1 MAKKKK
7 EEQEKRLTKE
17 NARHIP
23 QIIDISENCTMTL
36 VNENLENV
44 GTVVVVKNKISLYDG
59 ETEPQEFKDFD
70 ELLDYVNDNDL
81 SFFKFLDADHR
92 WHEYNPNPKKK
103 NVGDCSLRAYCAAFG
118 WTWEEAFEKSS
129 EIAKDEALMMDTHKT
144 CEKVMESEGYV
155 LDEEFKKSKRKDL
168 TVNEFA
174 LTHPYGTY
182 FLNTHGHLLCVKD
195 GEYWDSWDSGK
206 KKVRRIYIKSA
217 S

>member
-1 MAKKKK
+1 MAKEK
-7 EEQEKRLTKE
+7 EEIKLTKD
-17 NARHIP
+17 NACRIP
-23 QIIDISENCTMTL
+23 QIINIEEGCTMTL
-36 VNENLENV
+36 VDNDLKNV
-44 GTVVVVKNKISLYDG
+44 GTVVMKEKKISLYTEDG
-59 ETEPQEFKDFD
+59 KVTDFKNFY
-70 ELLDYVNDNDL
+70 ELLQYVNDNDL
-81 SFFKFLDADHR
+81 CFYKFIDGNHR

-129 EIAKDEALMMDTHKT
+129 EIAKDEAIMMDTHKT
-144 CEKVMESEGYV
+144 CEKVMEGEGYV

-195 GEYWDSWDSGK
+195 GEYWDSWDSAT
-206 KKVRRIYIKSA
+206 KKVRRIYIKNA

>member
-1 MAKKKK
+1 MAKKEDEIK
-7 EEQEKRLTKE
+7 LTKD
-17 NARHIP
+17 NARLIP
-23 QIIDISENCTMTL
+23 QIINIDEDCTMTVVDNDL
-36 VNENLENV
+36 NNV
-44 GTVVVVKNKISLYDG
+44 GTVVVKGKKISLYTDEG
-59 ETEPQEFKDFD
+59 NVTDFKDFD
-70 ELLDYVNDNDL
+70 ELIQHMNDNDL
-81 SFFKFLDADHR
+81 SFYKFIDGNHR
-92 WHEYNPNPKKK
+92 WYEYNPNPKKK
-103 NVGDCSLRAYCAAFG
+103 NIGDCSLRAYCAAFG

-129 EIAKDEALMMDTHKT
+129 EIAKNEALMMDTHKT

-155 LDEEFKKSKRKDL
+155 IDEEFKKSKRKDL

-206 KKVRRIYIKSA
+206 KKVRRIYIKKA

>member
-1 MAKKKK
+1 MAKKD
-7 EEQEKRLTKE
+7 EEIKLTKD

-23 QIIDISENCTMTL
+23 QIINIEENCTMTL
-36 VNENLENV
+36 VDSNLNNV
-44 GTVVVVKNKISLYDG
+44 GTVVVKEKKISLY
-59 ETEPQEFKDFD
+59 TEDDQVTDFKDFD
-70 ELLDYVNDNDL
+70 ALLQHVNDNNL
-81 SFFKFLDADHR
+81 SFYKFIDANHR

-129 EIAKDEALMMDTHKT
+129 EIAKDEAIMMDTHKT
-144 CEKVMESEGYV
+144 CEKVMEGEGYI

-206 KKVRRIYIKSA
+206 KKVRRIYIKKNEE
-217 S
+217 

>member
-1 MAKKKK
+1 MAKKD
-7 EEQEKRLTKE
+7 EEIKLTKD

-23 QIIDISENCTMTL
+23 QIINIEENCTMTL
-36 VNENLENV
+36 VDSNLNNV
-44 GTVVVVKNKISLYDG
+44 GTVVVKEKKISLY
-59 ETEPQEFKDFD
+59 TEDDQVTGFKDFD
-70 ELLDYVNDNDL
+70 SLLQHVNDSNL
-81 SFFKFLDADHR
+81 SFYKFIDANHR

-129 EIAKDEALMMDTHKT
+129 EIAKDEAIMMDTHKT
-144 CEKVMESEGYV
+144 CEKVMEGEGYV

-206 KKVRRIYIKSA
+206 KKVRRIYIKKNEE
-217 S
+217 

>member
-1 MAKKKK
+1 MAKKD
-7 EEQEKRLTKE
+7 EEIKLTKD

-23 QIIDISENCTMTL
+23 QIINIEENCTMTL
-36 VNENLENV
+36 VDSNLNNV
-44 GTVVVVKNKISLYDG
+44 GTVVVKEKKISLY
-59 ETEPQEFKDFD
+59 TEDDQVTDFKDFD
-70 ELLDYVNDNDL
+70 ALIQHVNDHDL
-81 SFFKFLDADHR
+81 SFYKFIDANHR

-129 EIAKDEALMMDTHKT
+129 EIAKDEAIMMDTHKT
-144 CEKVMESEGYV
+144 CEKVMEGEGYV

-206 KKVRRIYIKSA
+206 KKVRRIYIKKNEE
-217 S
+217 

>member
-1 MAKKKK
+1 MAKKEDEIK
-7 EEQEKRLTKE
+7 LTKD
-17 NARHIP
+17 NARLIP
-23 QIIDISENCTMTL
+23 QIINIDEDCTMTVVDNDL
-36 VNENLENV
+36 NNV
-44 GTVVVVKNKISLYDG
+44 GTVVIKSKKISLYTDEG
-59 ETEPQEFKDFD
+59 NVTDFKDFD
-70 ELLDYVNDNDL
+70 ELIQHMNDNDL
-81 SFFKFLDADHR
+81 SFYKFIDGNHR

-103 NVGDCSLRAYCAAFG
+103 NIGDCSLRAYCAAFG

-129 EIAKDEALMMDTHKT
+129 EIAKNEALMMDTHKT

-155 LDEEFKKSKRKDL
+155 IDEEFKKSKRKDL

-206 KKVRRIYIKSA
+206 KKVRRIYIKKA

>member
-1 MAKKKK
+1 MAKKD
-7 EEQEKRLTKE
+7 EEIKLTKD

-23 QIIDISENCTMTL
+23 QIINIEENCTMTL
-36 VNENLENV
+36 VDNNLNNV
-44 GTVVVVKNKISLYDG
+44 GTVVVKEKKISLY
-59 ETEPQEFKDFD
+59 TEDDEVTDFKDFD
-70 ELLDYVNDNDL
+70 ALLQHVNDHDL
-81 SFFKFLDADHR
+81 SFYKFIDANHR

-129 EIAKDEALMMDTHKT
+129 EIAKDEAIMMDTHKT
-144 CEKVMESEGYV
+144 CEKVMAGEGYV

-206 KKVRRIYIKSA
+206 KKVRRIYIKKNEE
-217 S
+217 

>member
-1 MAKKKK
+1 MAKKD
-7 EEQEKRLTKE
+7 EEIKLTKD

-23 QIIDISENCTMTL
+23 QIINIEENCTMTL
-36 VNENLENV
+36 VDSNLNNV
-44 GTVVVVKNKISLYDG
+44 GTVVVKEKKISLY
-59 ETEPQEFKDFD
+59 TEDDQVTDFEDFD
-70 ELLDYVNDNDL
+70 ALLQHVNDNNL
-81 SFFKFLDADHR
+81 SFYKFIDANHR

-129 EIAKDEALMMDTHKT
+129 EIAKDEAIMMDTHKT
-144 CEKVMESEGYV
+144 CEKVMEGEGYV

-206 KKVRRIYIKSA
+206 KKVRRIYIKKNEE
-217 S
+217 

>member
-1 MAKKKK
+1 MAKKD
-7 EEQEKRLTKE
+7 EEFKLTKD

-23 QIIDISENCTMTL
+23 QIINIEENCTMTL
-36 VNENLENV
+36 VDRNLNNV
-44 GTVVVVKNKISLYDG
+44 GTVVVKEKKISLY
-59 ETEPQEFKDFD
+59 TEDDDVTDFKDFD
-70 ELLDYVNDNDL
+70 ALLQHVNDHDP
-81 SFFKFLDADHR
+81 SFYKFIDANHR

-129 EIAKDEALMMDTHKT
+129 EIAKDEAIMMDTHKT
-144 CEKVMESEGYV
+144 CEKVMEGEGYV

-206 KKVRRIYIKSA
+206 KKVRRIYIKKNEE
-217 S
+217 

>member
-1 MAKKKK
+1 MAKKEDEIK
-7 EEQEKRLTKE
+7 LTKD
-17 NARHIP
+17 NARLIP
-23 QIIDISENCTMTL
+23 QIINIDEDCTMTVVDNDL
-36 VNENLENV
+36 NNV
-44 GTVVVVKNKISLYDG
+44 GTVVVKGKKISLYTDEG
-59 ETEPQEFKDFD
+59 NVTDFKDFD
-70 ELLDYVNDNDL
+70 ELIQHMNDNDL
-81 SFFKFLDADHR
+81 SFYKFIDGNHR

-103 NVGDCSLRAYCAAFG
+103 NIGDCSLRAYCAAFG

-129 EIAKDEALMMDTHKT
+129 EIAKNEALMMDTHKT

-155 LDEEFKKSKRKDL
+155 IDEEFKKSKRKDL

-206 KKVRRIYIKSA
+206 KKVRRIYIKKNEE
-217 S
+217 

>member
-1 MAKKKK
+1 MAKKD
-7 EEQEKRLTKE
+7 EEIKLTKD

-23 QIIDISENCTMTL
+23 QIINIEENCTMTL
-36 VNENLENV
+36 VDSNLNNV
-44 GTVVVVKNKISLYDG
+44 GTVVVKEKKISLY
-59 ETEPQEFKDFD
+59 TEDDQVTDFKDFD
-70 ELLDYVNDNDL
+70 ALLQHVNDHDL
-81 SFFKFLDADHR
+81 SFYKFIDANHR

-129 EIAKDEALMMDTHKT
+129 EIAKDEAIMMDTHKT
-144 CEKVMESEGYV
+144 CEKVMEGEGYV

-206 KKVRRIYIKSA
+206 KKVRRIYIKKNEE
-217 S
+217 

>member
-1 MAKKKK
+1 MAKED
-7 EEQEKRLTKE
+7 EEFKLTKD

-23 QIIDISENCTMTL
+23 QIINIEENCTMTL
-36 VNENLENV
+36 VDSNLNNV
-44 GTVVVVKNKISLYDG
+44 GTVVVKEKKISLY
-59 ETEPQEFKDFD
+59 TEDDQVTDFKDFD
-70 ELLDYVNDNDL
+70 SLLQHVNDSNL
-81 SFFKFLDADHR
+81 SFYKFIDANHR

-129 EIAKDEALMMDTHKT
+129 EIAKDEAIMMDTHKT
-144 CEKVMESEGYV
+144 CEKVMEGEGYV

-206 KKVRRIYIKSA
+206 KKVRRIYIKKNEE
-217 S
+217 

>member
-1 MAKKKK
+1 MAKK
-7 EEQEKRLTKE
+7 EEEFKLTKD

-23 QIIDISENCTMTL
+23 QIINIEENCTMTL
-36 VNENLENV
+36 VDNNLNNV
-44 GTVVVVKNKISLYDG
+44 GTVVIKEKKISLY
-59 ETEPQEFKDFD
+59 TEDDQVTDFKDFD
-70 ELLDYVNDNDL
+70 ALLQHVNDHDL
-81 SFFKFLDADHR
+81 SFYKFIDANHR

-129 EIAKDEALMMDTHKT
+129 EIAKDEAIMMDTHKT
-144 CEKVMESEGYV
+144 CEKVMKGEGYV

-206 KKVRRIYIKSA
+206 KKVRRIYIKKNEE
-217 S
+217 

>member
-1 MAKKKK
+1 MAKKD
-7 EEQEKRLTKE
+7 EEIKLTKD

-23 QIIDISENCTMTL
+23 QIINIEENCTMTL
-36 VNENLENV
+36 VDSNLNNV
-44 GTVVVVKNKISLYDG
+44 GTVVVKEKKISLY
-59 ETEPQEFKDFD
+59 TEDDQVTDFKDFD
-70 ELLDYVNDNDL
+70 SLLQHVNDSNL
-81 SFFKFLDADHR
+81 SFYKFIDANHR

-118 WTWEEAFEKSS
+118 WTWEEAFERSS
-129 EIAKDEALMMDTHKT
+129 EIAKDEAIMMDTHKT
-144 CEKVMESEGYV
+144 CEKVMEGEGYI
-155 LDEEFKKSKRKDL
+155 LDEEFKKSKRQDL

-206 KKVRRIYIKSA
+206 KKVRRIYIKKNEE
-217 S
+217 

>member
-1 MAKKKK
+1 MAKKD
-7 EEQEKRLTKE
+7 EEFKLTKD

-23 QIIDISENCTMTL
+23 QIINIEENCTMTL
-36 VNENLENV
+36 VDSNLNNV
-44 GTVVVVKNKISLYDG
+44 GTVVVKEKKISLY
-59 ETEPQEFKDFD
+59 TEDDQVTDFKDFD
-70 ELLDYVNDNDL
+70 ALLQHVNDHDL
-81 SFFKFLDADHR
+81 SFYKFIDANHR

-129 EIAKDEALMMDTHKT
+129 EIAKDEAIMMDTHKT
-144 CEKVMESEGYV
+144 CEKVMEGEGYV

-206 KKVRRIYIKSA
+206 KKVRRIYVKKNEE
-217 S
+217 

>member
-1 MAKKKK
+1 MAKED
-7 EEQEKRLTKE
+7 EEFKLTKD

-23 QIIDISENCTMTL
+23 QIINIEENCTMTL
-36 VNENLENV
+36 VDSNLNNV
-44 GTVVVVKNKISLYDG
+44 GTVVIKEKKISLY
-59 ETEPQEFKDFD
+59 TEDDQVTDFKDFD
-70 ELLDYVNDNDL
+70 SLLQHVNDSNL
-81 SFFKFLDADHR
+81 SFYKFIDANHR

-129 EIAKDEALMMDTHKT
+129 EIAKDEAIMMDTHKT
-144 CEKVMESEGYV
+144 CEKVMEGEGYV

-206 KKVRRIYIKSA
+206 KKVRRIYIKKNEE
-217 S
+217 

>member
-1 MAKKKK
+1 MAKKD
-7 EEQEKRLTKE
+7 EEIQLTKD

-23 QIIDISENCTMTL
+23 QIINIEENCTMTL
-36 VNENLENV
+36 VDNNFNNV
-44 GTVVVVKNKISLYDG
+44 GTVVVKEKKISLY
-59 ETEPQEFKDFD
+59 TEDDEVTDFKDFD
-70 ELLDYVNDNDL
+70 ALLQHVNDHDL
-81 SFFKFLDADHR
+81 SFYKFIDANHR

-129 EIAKDEALMMDTHKT
+129 EIAKDEAIMMDTHKT
-144 CEKVMESEGYV
+144 CEKVMEGEGYV

-206 KKVRRIYIKSA
+206 KKVRRIYIKKNEE
-217 S
+217 

>member
-1 MAKKKK
+1 MAKKD
-7 EEQEKRLTKE
+7 EEIKLTKD

-23 QIIDISENCTMTL
+23 QIINIEEDCTMTV
-36 VNENLENV
+36 VNNDLKNV
-44 GTVVVVKNKISLYDG
+44 GTMVVKGKNISLYTEDG
-59 ETEPQEFKDFD
+59 EVTDFKDFD
-70 ELLDYVNDNDL
+70 ELLQYVDDHDL
-81 SFFKFLDADHR
+81 NFYKFIDGNHR

-129 EIAKDEALMMDTHKT
+129 EIAKNEALMMDTHKT

-182 FLNTHGHLLCVKD
+182 FLNTHGHLLCVKN

-206 KKVRRIYIKSA
+206 KKVRRIYVKNA

>member
-1 MAKKKK
+1 MAKKEDEIK
-7 EEQEKRLTKE
+7 LTKD
-17 NARHIP
+17 NARIIP
-23 QIIDISENCTMTL
+23 QIINIDEDCTMTVVDNDL
-36 VNENLENV
+36 NNV
-44 GTVVVVKNKISLYDG
+44 GTVVVKGKKISLYTDEG
-59 ETEPQEFKDFD
+59 NVTDFKDFD
-70 ELLDYVNDNDL
+70 ELIRHMNDNDL
-81 SFFKFLDADHR
+81 SFYKFIDGNHR

-103 NVGDCSLRAYCAAFG
+103 NIGDCSLRAYCAAFG

-129 EIAKDEALMMDTHKT
+129 EIAKNEALMMDTHKT

-155 LDEEFKKSKRKDL
+155 IDEEFKKSKRKDL

-174 LTHPYGTY
+174 LTHPYGIY

-206 KKVRRIYIKSA
+206 KKVRRIYIKKA

>member
-1 MAKKKK
+1 MAKK
-7 EEQEKRLTKE
+7 EEEFKLTKD

-23 QIIDISENCTMTL
+23 QIINIEENCTMTL
-36 VNENLENV
+36 VDNNLNNV
-44 GTVVVVKNKISLYDG
+44 GTVVVNEKKISLY
-59 ETEPQEFKDFD
+59 TEDDEVTDFKDFD
-70 ELLDYVNDNDL
+70 ALLQHVNDHDL
-81 SFFKFLDADHR
+81 SFYKFIDANHR
-92 WHEYNPNPKKK
+92 WREYNPNPKKK

-129 EIAKDEALMMDTHKT
+129 EIAKDEAIMMDTHKT
-144 CEKVMESEGYV
+144 CEKVMEGEGYV

-206 KKVRRIYIKSA
+206 KKVRRIYIKKNEE
-217 S
+217 

>member
-1 MAKKKK
+1 MAKKD
-7 EEQEKRLTKE
+7 EEIKLTKD

-23 QIIDISENCTMTL
+23 QIINIEENCTMTL
-36 VNENLENV
+36 VDSNLNNV
-44 GTVVVVKNKISLYDG
+44 STVVVKEKKISLY
-59 ETEPQEFKDFD
+59 TEDDQVTDFKDFD
-70 ELLDYVNDNDL
+70 SLLQHVNDNNL
-81 SFFKFLDADHR
+81 SFYKFIDANHR

-129 EIAKDEALMMDTHKT
+129 EIAKDEAIMMDTHKT
-144 CEKVMESEGYV
+144 CEKVMEGEGYV

-206 KKVRRIYIKSA
+206 KKVRRIYIKKNEE
-217 S
+217 

>member
-1 MAKKKK
+1 MAKKD
-7 EEQEKRLTKE
+7 EEIKLTKD

-23 QIIDISENCTMTL
+23 QIINIEENCTMTL
-36 VNENLENV
+36 VDSNLNNV
-44 GTVVVVKNKISLYDG
+44 GTVVVKEKKISLY
-59 ETEPQEFKDFD
+59 TEDDQVTDFKDFD
-70 ELLDYVNDNDL
+70 SLLQHVNDSNL
-81 SFFKFLDADHR
+81 SFYKFIDTNHR

-129 EIAKDEALMMDTHKT
+129 EIAKDEAIMMDTHKT
-144 CEKVMESEGYV
+144 CEKVMEGEGYV

-206 KKVRRIYIKSA
+206 KKVRRIYINKNEE
-217 S
+217 

>member
-1 MAKKKK
+1 MVKK
-7 EEQEKRLTKE
+7 EDEIKLTKD
-17 NARHIP
+17 NARLIP
-23 QIIDISENCTMTL
+23 QIINIDEDCTMTVVDNDL
-36 VNENLENV
+36 NNV
-44 GTVVVVKNKISLYDG
+44 GTVVVKSKKISLYTDEG
-59 ETEPQEFKDFD
+59 EVTDFKDFD
-70 ELLDYVNDNDL
+70 ELIQHMNDNDL
-81 SFFKFLDADHR
+81 SFYKFIDGNHR

-103 NVGDCSLRAYCAAFG
+103 NIGDCSLRAYCAAFG

-129 EIAKDEALMMDTHKT
+129 EIAKNEALMMDTHKT

-155 LDEEFKKSKRKDL
+155 IDEEFKKSKRKDL

-206 KKVRRIYIKSA
+206 KKVRRIYIKKNEE
-217 S
+217 

>member
-1 MAKKKK
+1 MAKKD
-7 EEQEKRLTKE
+7 EEIKLTKD

-23 QIIDISENCTMTL
+23 QIINIEENCTMTL
-36 VNENLENV
+36 VDSNLNNV
-44 GTVVVVKNKISLYDG
+44 GTVVVKEKKISLY
-59 ETEPQEFKDFD
+59 TEDDQVTDFKDFD
-70 ELLDYVNDNDL
+70 SLLQHVNDSNL
-81 SFFKFLDADHR
+81 SFYKFIDANHR

-129 EIAKDEALMMDTHKT
+129 EIAKDEAIMMDTHKT
-144 CEKVMESEGYV
+144 CEKVMEGEGYI

-206 KKVRRIYIKSA
+206 KKVRRIYIKKNEE
-217 S
+217 

>member
-1 MAKKKK
+1 MAKKD
-7 EEQEKRLTKE
+7 EEINLTKD

-23 QIIDISENCTMTL
+23 QIINIEENCTMTL
-36 VNENLENV
+36 VDNNLNNV
-44 GTVVVVKNKISLYDG
+44 GTVVVKEKKISLY
-59 ETEPQEFKDFD
+59 TEDDQVTDFKDFD
-70 ELLDYVNDNDL
+70 ALLQHVNDHDL
-81 SFFKFLDADHR
+81 SFYKFIDANHR

-129 EIAKDEALMMDTHKT
+129 EIAKDEAIMMDTHKT
-144 CEKVMESEGYV
+144 CEKVMEGEGYV

-206 KKVRRIYIKSA
+206 KKVRRIYIKKNEE
-217 S
+217 

>member
-1 MAKKKK
+1 MAKAD
-7 EEQEKRLTKE
+7 EEFKLTKD

-23 QIIDISENCTMTL
+23 QIINIEENCTMTL
-36 VNENLENV
+36 VDSNLNNV
-44 GTVVVVKNKISLYDG
+44 GTVVVKEKKISLY
-59 ETEPQEFKDFD
+59 TEDDQVTDFKDFD
-70 ELLDYVNDNDL
+70 ALLQHVNDHDL
-81 SFFKFLDADHR
+81 SFYKFIDANHR

-129 EIAKDEALMMDTHKT
+129 EIAKDEAIMMDTHKT
-144 CEKVMESEGYV
+144 CEKVMEGEGYV

-206 KKVRRIYIKSA
+206 KKVRRIYIKKNEE
-217 S
+217 

>member
-1 MAKKKK
+1 MAKK
-7 EEQEKRLTKE
+7 EEEIKLTKD

-23 QIIDISENCTMTL
+23 QIINIEENCTMTL
-36 VNENLENV
+36 VDNNLNNV
-44 GTVVVVKNKISLYDG
+44 GTVVVKEKKISLY
-59 ETEPQEFKDFD
+59 TEDDEVTDFKDFD
-70 ELLDYVNDNDL
+70 ALLQHVNDHDL
-81 SFFKFLDADHR
+81 SFYKFIDANHR

-129 EIAKDEALMMDTHKT
+129 EIAKDEAIMMDTHKT
-144 CEKVMESEGYV
+144 CEKVMEGEGYV

-206 KKVRRIYIKSA
+206 KKVRRIYIKKNEE
-217 S
+217 

>member
-1 MAKKKK
+1 MAKKD
-7 EEQEKRLTKE
+7 EEIKLTKD

-23 QIIDISENCTMTL
+23 QIINIEENCTMTL
-36 VNENLENV
+36 VDSNLNNV
-44 GTVVVVKNKISLYDG
+44 GTVVVKEKKISLYTDDD
-59 ETEPQEFKDFD
+59 EVTDFKDFD
-70 ELLDYVNDNDL
+70 ALLQHVNDHDL
-81 SFFKFLDADHR
+81 SFYKFIDANHR

-129 EIAKDEALMMDTHKT
+129 EIAKDEAIMMDTHKT
-144 CEKVMESEGYV
+144 CERVMEGEGYV

-206 KKVRRIYIKSA
+206 KKVRRIYIKKNEE
-217 S
+217 

>member
-1 MAKKKK
+1 MAKKEDEIK
-7 EEQEKRLTKE
+7 LTKD
-17 NARHIP
+17 NARLIP
-23 QIIDISENCTMTL
+23 QIINIDEDCTMTVVDNDL
-36 VNENLENV
+36 NNV
-44 GTVVVVKNKISLYDG
+44 GTVVVKSKKISLYTDEG
-59 ETEPQEFKDFD
+59 NVTDFKDFD
-70 ELLDYVNDNDL
+70 ELIQHMNDNDL
-81 SFFKFLDADHR
+81 SFYKFIDGNHR

-103 NVGDCSLRAYCAAFG
+103 NIGDCSLRAYCAAFG

-129 EIAKDEALMMDTHKT
+129 KIAKNEALMMDTHKT

-155 LDEEFKKSKRKDL
+155 IDEEFKKSKRKDL

-206 KKVRRIYIKSA
+206 KKVRRIYIKKA

>member
-1 MAKKKK
+1 MAKKEDEIK
-7 EEQEKRLTKE
+7 LTKD
-17 NARHIP
+17 NARLIP
-23 QIIDISENCTMTL
+23 QIINIDEDCTMTVVDNDL
-36 VNENLENV
+36 NNV
-44 GTVVVVKNKISLYDG
+44 GTVVVKGKKISLYTDEG
-59 ETEPQEFKDFD
+59 NVTDFKDFD
-70 ELLDYVNDNDL
+70 ELMQHMNDNDL
-81 SFFKFLDADHR
+81 SFYKFIDGNHR

-103 NVGDCSLRAYCAAFG
+103 NIGDCSLRAYCAAFG

-129 EIAKDEALMMDTHKT
+129 EIAKNEALMMDTHKT

-155 LDEEFKKSKRKDL
+155 IDEEFKKSKRKDL

-206 KKVRRIYIKSA
+206 KKVRRIYIKKNEE
-217 S
+217 

>member
-1 MAKKKK
+1 MAKK
-7 EEQEKRLTKE
+7 EEEIKLTKD

-23 QIIDISENCTMTL
+23 QIINIEENCTMTL
-36 VNENLENV
+36 VDSNLNNV
-44 GTVVVVKNKISLYDG
+44 GTVVVKEKKISLY
-59 ETEPQEFKDFD
+59 TEDDQITDFKDFD
-70 ELLDYVNDNDL
+70 ALLQHVNDHDL
-81 SFFKFLDADHR
+81 SFYKFIDANHR

-129 EIAKDEALMMDTHKT
+129 EIAKDEAIMMDTHKT
-144 CEKVMESEGYV
+144 CEKVMEGEGYV

-206 KKVRRIYIKSA
+206 KKVRRIYIKKNEE
-217 S
+217 

>member
-1 MAKKKK
+1 MAKKD
-7 EEQEKRLTKE
+7 EEIKLTKD

-23 QIIDISENCTMTL
+23 QIINIEEDCTMTVVDNDL
-36 VNENLENV
+36 QNV
-44 GTVVVVKNKISLYDG
+44 GTVVVKGKKISLYTEEG
-59 ETEPQEFKDFD
+59 EVTDFKDFD
-70 ELLDYVNDNDL
+70 ELLQHVNDHDL
-81 SFFKFLDADHR
+81 NFYKFIDGNHR

-206 KKVRRIYIKSA
+206 KKVRRIYIKSV

>member
-1 MAKKKK
+1 MAKK
-7 EEQEKRLTKE
+7 EEEIKLTKD

-23 QIIDISENCTMTL
+23 QIINIEENCTMTL
-36 VNENLENV
+36 VDNNFNNV
-44 GTVVVVKNKISLYDG
+44 GTVVVKEKKISLY
-59 ETEPQEFKDFD
+59 TEDDEVTDFKDFD
-70 ELLDYVNDNDL
+70 ALLQHVNDHNL
-81 SFFKFLDADHR
+81 SFYKFIDANHR

-129 EIAKDEALMMDTHKT
+129 EIAKDEAIMMDTHTT
-144 CEKVMESEGYV
+144 CEKVMEGEGYV

-206 KKVRRIYIKSA
+206 KKVRRIYIKQNVE
-217 S
+217 

>member
-1 MAKKKK
+1 MAKKD
-7 EEQEKRLTKE
+7 EEIKLTKD

-23 QIIDISENCTMTL
+23 QIINIEENCTMTL
-36 VNENLENV
+36 VDSNLNNV
-44 GTVVVVKNKISLYDG
+44 GTVVVKEKKISIY
-59 ETEPQEFKDFD
+59 TEDDQVTDFKDFD
-70 ELLDYVNDNDL
+70 SLLQHVNDNNL
-81 SFFKFLDADHR
+81 SFYRFIDANHR

-129 EIAKDEALMMDTHKT
+129 EIAKDEAIMMDTHKT
-144 CEKVMESEGYV
+144 CEKVMEGEGYV

-206 KKVRRIYIKSA
+206 KKVRRIYIKKNEE
-217 S
+217 

>member
-1 MAKKKK
+1 MAKKEDEIK
-7 EEQEKRLTKE
+7 LTKD
-17 NARHIP
+17 NARLIP
-23 QIIDISENCTMTL
+23 QIINIDEDCTMTVVDNDL
-36 VNENLENV
+36 NNV
-44 GTVVVVKNKISLYDG
+44 GTVVVKSKKISLYTDEG
-59 ETEPQEFKDFD
+59 NVTDFKDFD
-70 ELLDYVNDNDL
+70 ELIQHMNDNDL
-81 SFFKFLDADHR
+81 SFYKFIDGNHR

-103 NVGDCSLRAYCAAFG
+103 NIGDCSLRAYCAAFG

-129 EIAKDEALMMDTHKT
+129 EIAKNEALMMDTHKT

-155 LDEEFKKSKRKDL
+155 IDEEFKKSKRKDL

-206 KKVRRIYIKSA
+206 KKVRRIYIKKA